1 MKRKAILIGYSDK
14 DAMGNNR
21 LNIKKDIEGYTNF
34 LLSAKGG
41 AWYENEIKTIINE
54 DISELNKTI
63 EQIRK
68 EENDIVIVTFSG
80 HGDYDDVENYCR
92 RLELLNGKTI
102 LEKKLW
108 GLAKRQILICDS
120 CSGLRSEYANESLLE
135 EKGIMALED
144 ISERKKILSRN
155 RYNELCKNTPEQL
168 LRLYAS
174 KIGTSA
180 IEDNGGLYT
189 QTLIHTLN
197 NAETEIDI
205 VTAHDITKEI
215 IINKTKYDDGIDGT
229 QIPQRSVPRI
239 HNYLPGTII
248 I

>member
-1 MKRKAILIGYSDK
+1 MKRKALLIGYSDV
-14 DAMGNNR
+14 DEMGYSR
-21 LNIKKDIEGYTNF
+21 LNIKKDIDGYINF
-34 LLSAKGG
+34 LRSAKGG
-41 AWYENEIKTIINE
+41 AWYDSEIKTIINE

-68 EENDIVIVTFSG
+68 EENDIVFVAFSG

-92 RLELLNGKTI
+92 RLEISNGQTI

-135 EKGIMALED
+135 EKNVIVAESV
-144 ISERKKILSRN
+144 SEHQKIASRK
-155 RYNELCKNTPEQL
+155 RYDELCKNTHEQL
-168 LRLYAS
+168 IRLYAS
-174 KIGTSA
+174 KIGTPA
-180 IEDNGGLYT
+180 IDDDGGIYT

-197 NAETEIDI
+197 NAKTEIDI

-215 IINKTKYDDGIDGT
+215 VINKTKNNESTDET
-229 QIPQRSVPRI
+229 QIPQRSVPRL
-239 HNYLPGTII
+239 HNYLPGTIMI
-248 I
+248 